1 MEASG
6 RGDDLLLQ
14 RHAPRADPL
23 RDRLRHA
30 RRGTHDDDQLVDCDL
45 DAIRIGQTVR
55 VVFKPTRGRAAG
67 ADVRAGLAR
76 GALLNIRARAARLER
91 VRASVRERVPRLDR
105 DRYLAPDIS
114 AAAGSCAPARLPPP
128 WGSSCLPSMAQRND
142 LVLAFAR
149 D

>member
-1 MEASG
+1 
-6 RGDDLLLQ
+6 
-14 RHAPRADPL
+14 
-23 RDRLRHA
+23 
-30 RRGTHDDDQLVDCDL
+30 
-45 DAIRIGQTVR
+45 
-55 VVFKPTRGRAAG
+55 
-67 ADVRAGLAR
+67 
-76 GALLNIRARAARLER
+76 

-142 LVLAFAR
+142 LVSPLPAIEYWMMPLQLLG